1 MWESFWLGQ
10 SSDVRIILAGCR
22 ILKKKKQPSDE
33 SDTYGFKESRGS
45 QDVKMC
51 SLDTHK
57 VKYQLA
63 VLAFIPV
70 TTHTSKHVIAK
81 WYGITSTP
89 DKTQQHPRVKPRR
102 RWRKFWYQKANLC
115 FRRAA
120 HVARYE
126 AKRKYIKSASKW
138 LDIRPCPRSSECG

>member
-1 MWESFWLGQ
+1 V
-10 SSDVRIILAGCR
+10 SDI
-22 ILKKKKQPSDE
+22 KKKKQPSDE

-81 WYGITSTP
+81 
-89 DKTQQHPRVKPRR
+89 
-102 RWRKFWYQKANLC
+102 
-115 FRRAA
+115 
-120 HVARYE
+120 
-126 AKRKYIKSASKW
+126 
-138 LDIRPCPRSSECG
+138 